1 MHITYF
7 SRNLRTSRGK
17 NWRILGIKKAK
28 FAGYCFYMNTKTQEG
43 SQIYI
48 SIPLKICSTSITLEL
63 FQQLIMVTWV
73 SFLTITLSGNSK
85 WIWSSGASFR
95 ISFCLTRAQFLRF
108 VRVLEN
114 IRATAILDFLLAW
127 SSINLLIFLI

>member
-1 MHITYF
+1 MYITYF
-7 SRNLRTSRGK
+7 SGNLQTSRGN

-28 FAGYCFYMNTKTQEG
+28 FAGYCFYMNTKTQED

-48 SIPLKICSTSITLEL
+48 SIPLKICNTSITLEL
-63 FQQLIMVTWV
+63 
-73 SFLTITLSGNSK
+73 
-85 WIWSSGASFR
+85 R

-114 IRATAILDFLLAW
+114 IRATAILDFLLA
-127 SSINLLIFLI
+127 